1 MAFLTIFLNVM
12 VPVFG
17 IVVIGYFLGNRL
29 KLQAHTLTKTAY
41 YILVP
46 CFVFQAMSS
55 AELPLQQALKLVS
68 FVVIAQLLIGLIA
81 GGYARVLGRSREMI
95 AAFVMVA
102 ISGNVGNYGIAVI
115 IFRLGETAVTSATIF
130 YVIMSITIF
139 IGSVGIAGWA
149 RGGGVGIVRG
159 LLKTP
164 AIWAAVFG
172 LLASS
177 FDMVL
182 PTMIIRMVGLLAQAM
197 IPVMLLS
204 LGLQLLEQKHLRFS
218 IDLLSVSCIRLLAAP
233 LVAAIIAIPFALG
246 ELDYAA
252 GILQFGMPT
261 AVMAAIIAKEHDIE
275 TQFIVSAVLFTV
287 LASLV
292 TLPLIMILL

>member
-1 MAFLTIFLNVM
+1 MM
-12 VPVFG
+12 PVFG
-17 IVVIGYFLGNRL
+17 IVLIGYLLGNRL

-55 AELPLQQALKLVS
+55 AEIPFQQALKLVC
-68 FVVIAQLLIGLIA
+68 FVVTAQLIIGLIA
-81 GGYARVLGRSREMI
+81 GGYARVLGRSREVI

-115 IFRLGETAVTSATIF
+115 IFRLGDIAVTSATIF

-149 RGGGVGIVRG
+149 HGGGIGIARG

-164 AIWAAVFG
+164 AIWAAVIG
-172 LLASS
+172 LVVSS
-177 FDMVL
+177 YNIAP
-182 PTMIIRMVGLLAQAM
+182 PTMLVRMIGLLAQAM

-204 LGLQLLEQKHLRFS
+204 LGLQLLEQRSMGLS
-218 IDLLSVSCIRLLAAP
+218 IDLLSVSCLRLLVAP
-233 LVAAIIAIPFALG
+233 LVAAIIARPFALG

-261 AVMAAIIAKEHDIE
+261 AVMAAIIAKEHNIE
-275 TQFIVSAVLFTV
+275 THFIVSAVLFTV
-287 LASLV
+287 LASLI